1 MPHADFIH
9 LRAHS
14 AYSLSAGAIKVKAL
28 VELAKKNVMPAV
40 AITDIGNLFGALELA
55 MAAAES
61 GVQPIIGCELGLR
74 RGDVDNV
81 RLGARIGPALPPDPI
96 VLLVQSETGYRNLLK
111 LVSKAFLETDGGEEP
126 QIDIAA
132 LESHHDGLL
141 ALTGGPGGPV
151 GRLLVDGQKQAAEA
165 MLLKLAALFPGRL
178 YVELMRH
185 GMSEE
190 ERIESDLIDLAY
202 AHDMPLVATNNAFF
216 PDPSYEQAHDVL
228 LCIEQ
233 GVALADPNRRRLT
246 GQHYFKSPA
255 EMRLL
260 FADLPEACENPLVIA
275 KRCA

>member
-40 AITDIGNLFGALELA
+40 AITDIGNLFGALEFA

-81 RLGARIGPALPPDPI
+81 RLGARIGPVLPPDPI

-165 MLLKLAALFPGRL
+165 MLLKLRRQRL
-178 YVELMRH
+178 QSR
-185 GMSEE
+185 
-190 ERIESDLIDLAY
+190 
-202 AHDMPLVATNNAFF
+202 
-216 PDPSYEQAHDVL
+216 
-228 LCIEQ
+228 
-233 GVALADPNRRRLT
+233 
-246 GQHYFKSPA
+246 
-255 EMRLL
+255 
-260 FADLPEACENPLVIA
+260 
-275 KRCA
+275 